1 VTPLPFA
8 DFPVAAPGYRWR
20 ETWRLRARRVRLAGR
35 ELRVLVGHAIC
46 EGFICEGVVNS
57 VPIFAQGH
65 TVFVPVVTA
74 AGGEV
79 LLVGEIILGRVITGP
94 VVGVRR

>member
-8 DFPVAAPGYRWR
+8 DFPVATPGYWWR
-20 ETWRLRARRVRLAGR
+20 DRRRLRARRVRPAGR

-46 EGFICEGVVNS
+46 KGVVNS
-57 VPIFAQGH
+57 VPIFAEGH
-65 TVFVPVVTA
+65 TVFVRVVTA

-94 VVGVRR
+94 VIGVRR